1 MVPNIFMQAMAG
13 PVHELLESPDE
24 DEDEDEHRHK
34 KGKKRRRRDKKHK
47 RERCGGL
54 TGQGEEEA
62 GGDVADPLQ
71 GNKGRD
77 Y

>member
-1 MVPNIFMQAMAG
+1 MVPELALPISLVASKTFMQAMAG
-13 PVHELLESPDE
+13 PVHELLESP

-54 TGQGEEEA
+54 PGR
-62 GGDVADPLQ
+62 GGW
-71 GNKGRD
+71 RR
-77 Y
+77 